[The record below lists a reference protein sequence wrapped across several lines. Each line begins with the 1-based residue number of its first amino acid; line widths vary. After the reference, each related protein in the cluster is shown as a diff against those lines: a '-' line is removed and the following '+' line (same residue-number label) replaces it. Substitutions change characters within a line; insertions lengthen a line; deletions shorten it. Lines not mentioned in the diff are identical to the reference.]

1 MVTPG
6 VVNVDSLI
14 EATEDF
20 ANSGDIDPTVNM
32 QNDKVYVFHGTADR
46 TVYPGKF
53 LYHILSVCFKCHI
66 LRGYVKRIDVSS
78 WLENI
83 LYSSSCRYS
92 V

>member
-14 EATEDF
+14 QATEDF
-20 ANSGDIDPTVNM
+20 ANRGGIDPTINM

-53 LYHILSVCFKCHI
+53 LYHIVTVCFTRHNLCGHVM
-66 LRGYVKRIDVSS
+66 LVDVS
-78 WLENI
+78 I
-83 LYSSSCRYS
+83 YPHG
-92 V
+92 